1 MDKITLRSFLAIG
14 ISLLLAG
21 LVCWAGSQHGLYVYN
36 WPLIAICAA
45 IAFGIQWLVFIHAYA
60 AQTETFYDL
69 TGSFTYITVI
79 AVAVYFTGALDSRSL
94 LLAGLICIWALRLGS
109 FLFVRVLQ
117 DGGDGRFDEIKP
129 RFSRFLATWTLQGLW
144 VFLTLCAALAAI
156 TSRYVEP
163 IGWVAALGATVW
175 ICGFAMEAIADRQK
189 REFRKNRATEGGA
202 EFITTGLWA
211 WSRHPNYFGEIVL
224 WIGIAIIAAPALN
237 GWQWV
242 TMISPVFVT
251 LLLTKVSGVPLLEAR
266 ADEKWAGNADYEVYK
281 RNTPV
286 LIPCPPKK

>member
-1 MDKITLRSFLAIG
+1 
-14 ISLLLAG
+14 
-21 LVCWAGSQHGLYVYN
+21 
-36 WPLIAICAA
+36 
-45 IAFGIQWLVFIHAYA
+45 
-60 AQTETFYDL
+60 
-69 TGSFTYITVI
+69 
-79 AVAVYFTGALDSRSL
+79 
-94 LLAGLICIWALRLGS
+94 LGS
-109 FLFVRVLQ
+109 FLFVRILQ
-117 DGGDGRFDEIKP
+117 DGGDGRFDDIKP
-129 RFSRFLATWTLQGLW
+129 RFARFLATWTLQGLW

-156 TSRYVEP
+156 TSRYAVP
-163 IGWVAALGATVW
+163 VGWIAALGAAVW
-175 ICGFAMEAIADRQK
+175 ICGFAMEVIADRQK
-189 REFRKNRATEGGA
+189 REFRKNRAATEGGA

-266 ADEKWAGNADYEVYK
+266 ADAKWAGDADYEAYK

-286 LIPCPPKK
+286 LIPRPPKK